1 MFAFHVD
8 ELSRAEAATLALKL
22 QAMVPGDGKRG
33 MLFCSPQALQL
44 PVWSDT
50 VQALVRNRVLK
61 FVSID
66 EADKVGYAKCVC
78 VCARVCACPCVCVC
92 VMYTVVL
99 KFNYINVCA
108 SSSYSMN

>member
-8 ELSRAEAATLALKL
+8 ELSRAEAATLSLKL

-61 FVSID
+61 LVCID
-66 EADKVGYAKCVC
+66 EADKVGHAT
-78 VCARVCACPCVCVC
+78 CVCVC
-92 VMYTVVL
+92 VR
-99 KFNYINVCA
+99 VCA
-108 SSSYSMN
+108 CAYVYVCVLCAGELSLNCII